1 MEGEFIMNKYVIFTD
16 NCVDLNPEQRK
27 QFGIEYPVAGYVTF
41 PNGESKPADIDWEQ
55 MSFED
60 FFHSM
65 EKKTVYKSSQPNPF
79 DIEQRVEEYF
89 KQGLDVLAITLSS
102 GMSGT
107 YNSFLMA
114 QKELKEKYP
123 QRKLLVVNSKRY
135 SGGIALLAIY
145 ASKNREQGMSID
157 ENFAWLEEKRL
168 GLHQMGILDDLQ
180 FLARSGRISKFKA
193 FMGTMVGVKP
203 MADFDN
209 ENGYPVVL
217 AKSRGYKNAWKNTVA
232 YIRATIG
239 DANGKI
245 FVISQSIR
253 EPQAEDLKKAIEEE
267 FKNENITIYM
277 NKVGQSD
284 GVNIGPGLV
293 CAFYLGNETSPN
305 CEKERVILEQ
315 IIAEK

>member
-1 MEGEFIMNKYVIFTD
+1 MKKYVILTD
-16 NCVDLNPEQRK
+16 NCVDLEPEQRE
-27 QFGIEYPVAGYVTF
+27 QFGIEYPIPGYVTF
-41 PNGESKPADIDWEQ
+41 PNGESKKADVDWQE
-55 MSFED
+55 MTFEE

-65 EKKTVYKSSQPNPF
+65 EKKIVYKSSMPNPF
-79 DIEQRVEEYF
+79 DIQNRVEEYF
-89 KQGLDVLAITLSS
+89 QKGIDVLAITLSS

-107 YNSFLMA
+107 YNCFLIA

-123 QRKLLVVNSKRY
+123 ERTLCVVNSKRY

-145 ASKNREQGMSID
+145 AAKNRDEGMSLED
-157 ENFAWLEEKRL
+157 NFAWLEEKRL

-193 FMGTMVGVKP
+193 FMGGMVGVKP

-217 AKSRGYKNAWKNTVA
+217 AKSRGYKNAWKATIG

-239 DANGKI
+239 DAKDKI

-253 EPQAEDLKKAIEEE
+253 PTQAEELKNILAEE
-267 FKNENITIYM
+267 FKNDNVTIHM
-277 NKVGQSD
+277 NRVGQSD

-293 CAFYLGNETSPN
+293 AVFYLGNPTSPN
-305 CEKERVILEQ
+305 CAQERVILEQ
-315 IIAEK
+315 IIAGK